1 MNIESS
7 PNLSSS
13 PSTHT
18 ALLLRLCIALF
29 LGFMALS
36 VPLPVVPVHVRQTLG
51 YGDLVVGCI
60 VAVQFLATVLTRGLA
75 GRLGDTA
82 GPARAARRG
91 MALLFVSGLGYLLAA
106 LLPALPLAW
115 LVLARLAAGVGES
128 LLVTGSLA
136 WGIGHLGAAQSGRV
150 MTWVGTAIFA
160 ALAAGSP
167 IGVALAAHGGL
178 LAIALATLLLPLLA
192 AAVAAGIGAV
202 VPVGGTRPPLRQVL
216 ARIWP
221 PALGLA
227 LQGVGFA
234 SIGAF
239 AVLYFNERQ
248 WPGAAWLL
256 SAFGIGFVLARL
268 LGGRLPDRFGGARV
282 AAASMGV
289 ECLGLLALGLAA
301 TPWIGI
307 AGALLTGLGCSLVF
321 PSLGVEVVRRVP
333 AQVRA
338 TALGGYAAFQDVA
351 YALTGPLAG
360 LVATHFGYASIF
372 VCAAGSALLG
382 MGVAAT
388 LAARRNAAA

>member
-1 MNIESS
+1 MNPRSRSLPVAS
-7 PNLSSS
+7 PR
-13 PSTHT
+13 TG
-18 ALLLRLCIALF
+18 LLLRLCIAIF

-36 VPLPVVPVHVRQTLG
+36 VPLPVVPVHVRQALG
-51 YGDLVVGCI
+51 HGDLVVGCI
-60 VAVQFLATVLTRGLA
+60 VAVQFVATVFTRGLA
-75 GRLGDTA
+75 GRLSDTD
-82 GPARAARRG
+82 GPARATRLG
-91 MALLFVSGLGYLLAA
+91 MGLLCVSGLGYLLAA
-106 LLPALPLAW
+106 LLPVLPLAW

-128 LLVTGSLA
+128 LLVTGTLA

-167 IGVALAAHGGL
+167 IGVALDARGGL
-178 LAIALATLLLPLLA
+178 LAIAATTLLLPVLAFA
-192 AAVAAGIGAV
+192 AAATIGTLA
-202 VPVGGTRPPLRQVL
+202 PVGGTRPPLRRVL

-239 AVLYFNERQ
+239 AVLYFDARQ

-282 AAASMGV
+282 AAVAMGV
-289 ECLGLLALGLAA
+289 ESAGLLMLGLAA
-301 TPWIGI
+301 TPAIGI

-321 PSLGVEVVRRVP
+321 PALGVEVVARVP

-360 LVATHFGYASIF
+360 LVASRLGYAAIF
-372 VCAAGSALLG
+372 VCAAGIALIG
-382 MGVAAT
+382 VAVAAT
-388 LAARRNAAA
+388 LALRGDARR

>member
-1 MNIESS
+1 MNIEF
-7 PNLSSS
+7 PDL
-13 PSTHT
+13 PSRSAHT
-18 ALLLRLCIALF
+18 AVLLRLCIAIF

-36 VPLPVVPVHVRQTLG
+36 VPLPVVPVHVRQALG
-51 YGDLVVGCI
+51 HGDLVVGCI
-60 VAVQFLATVLTRGLA
+60 VAVQFVATVFTRGLA
-75 GRLGDTA
+75 GRLSDTA
-82 GPARAARRG
+82 GPARATRQG
-91 MALLFVSGLGYLLAA
+91 MALLFASGIGYLLAA
-106 LLPALPLAW
+106 LIPALPLAW
-115 LVLARLAAGVGES
+115 LVLARLAAGIGES
-128 LLVTGSLA
+128 LLVTGTLA
-136 WGIGHLGAAQSGRV
+136 WGIGRLGAAQSGRV

-167 IGVALAAHGGL
+167 IGIALDAHGGFQ
-178 LAIALATLLLPLLA
+178 AIALATLLLPVLAFA
-192 AAVAAGIGAV
+192 AASGIGAAA
-202 VPVGGTRPPLRQVL
+202 PVGGTRPPLRQVL

-239 AVLYFNERQ
+239 AVLYFNDRQ

-282 AAASMGV
+282 AAAAMSV
-289 ECLGLLALGLAA
+289 ESLGLLTLGLA
-301 TPWIGI
+301 TSPWIGI
-307 AGALLTGLGCSLVF
+307 GGALLTGLGCSLVF

-351 YALTGPLAG
+351 YAVTGPLAG
-360 LVATHFGYASIF
+360 LVASRLGYAAIF
-372 VCAAGSALLG
+372 VCAAGTALIG
-382 MGVAAT
+382 VGVAAM
-388 LAARRNAAA
+388 LAVRGKDPA